1 MNWTTI
7 AILIVAGLVLI
18 AVDFYL
24 PGFVLGSIGVVLMLV
39 AVRICFNLTNSLNK
53 AIILFCVEVALGIGA
68 GYASIKLFPKTA
80 AGKKMI
86 LGETQTG
93 VRAQSSKQHDDWVG
107 REGVAQT
114 VLRPAG
120 VAMIDGKRLDVVAE
134 SGMIESGSLIKIV
147 AVHENRL
154 VVKKLS

>member
-1 MNWTTI
+1 MNWMM
-7 AILIVAGLVLI
+7 IVLLTVTGMVLI

-39 AVRICFNLTNSLNK
+39 AT
-53 AIILFCVEVALGIGA
+53 AIYYSDTSSVDQTIMLFCAEVALGIGA
-68 GYASIKLFPKTA
+68 GYVSIKYFPKTT

-86 LGETQTG
+86 LAETQTG
-93 VRAQSSKQHDDWVG
+93 AHAQSPQPSNWVG

-114 VLRPAG
+114 ILRPAG
-120 VAMIDGKRLDVVAE
+120 VALVDGKRLDVVAE
-134 SGMIESGSLIKIV
+134 SGMIESGSPIRII

-154 VVKKLS
+154 TVRKLS